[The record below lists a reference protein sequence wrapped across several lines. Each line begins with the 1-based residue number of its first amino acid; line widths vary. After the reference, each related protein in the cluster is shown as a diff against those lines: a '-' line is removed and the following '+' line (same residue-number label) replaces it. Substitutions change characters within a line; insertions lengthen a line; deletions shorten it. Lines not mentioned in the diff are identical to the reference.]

1 MAIDNQNEK
10 GIGGIF
16 SSIRPQQKKTVV
28 ADAPP
33 LVNVPENLEKPADFA
48 NGYGGQPA
56 YWDPERQ
63 NDNPR
68 RGSRIDK
75 AITKPI
81 SGADFSDDSSSGLSV
96 GKQVELEQGNAIQ
109 YRTCSWPKV

>member
-1 MAIDNQNEK
+1 MAIDEQK
-10 GIGGIF
+10 TAGIGGIF
-16 SSIRPQQKKTVV
+16 GNRVQKKGVV

-33 LVNVPENLEKPADFA
+33 LVNAPETEKPADLV
-48 NGYGGQPA
+48 NGYGGQDA
-56 YWDPERQ
+56 YYDPEGQ
-63 NDNPR
+63 TNGPR

-81 SGADFSDDSSSGLSV
+81 SGAEYADDSSSGLSV
-96 GKQVELEQGNAIQ
+96 GKQVELEAGNAIQ